1 MKKKASEG
9 PATLRLP
16 AILDLN
22 AAAPLREKLVTMRG
36 GDLEVDASAVTRL
49 GAQCL
54 QVLLSARQSFESDR
68 TAFAV
73 TDASSDF
80 VNALGQM
87 GFCPDLT
94 PAKGNP

>member
-9 PATLRLP
+9 PVTLRLP

-22 AAAPLREKLVTMRG
+22 AAAPLREKLIAMRG
-36 GDLEVDASAVTRL
+36 ADVEVDASAVTRL
-49 GAQCL
+49 GALCL
-54 QVLLSARQSFESDR
+54 QVLLSARQSFESDS
-68 TAFAV
+68 TAFSV

-87 GFCPDLT
+87 GFGPDLM